1 MTSLPPASEPVPES
15 VPEPVPGPV
24 PEREPGPAAGPGPE
38 LLGTRLRHLLDRL
51 ESDVTAVYGDLGLDG
66 FRPRYTPLV
75 RQLAGA
81 GRPCSIQELARATG
95 VTHSAASQTVA
106 RMAKDGLVVLEA
118 GEDARHRMVRLTE
131 RAEGLLPAL
140 DAEWTATAAATA
152 AFEAELPYSLSR
164 LVAEALAALD
174 RRPMRQRIAD
184 QGVAA
189 LGGSVVVPGARPVTV
204 AGTSYEGGEPPC
216 LLALVCPAC
225 DAVADEPSPTVCVRC
240 GERFPER

>member
-1 MTSLPPASEPVPES
+1 MHSLPPASEPVP
-15 VPEPVPGPV
+15 GPV
-24 PEREPGPAAGPGPE
+24 PEQESGPGAGPGPE

-75 RQLAGA
+75 RELAGA

-131 RAEGLLPAL
+131 KAEGLLPAL
-140 DAEWTATAAATA
+140 DAEWTATAAAMA
-152 AFEAELPYSLSR
+152 AFETELPYSLSR
-164 LVAEALAALD
+164 LVAEALVALD

-240 GERFPER
+240 GGRFPER